1 MGINEG
7 GLQVIDIEEVLILL
21 YSTYSPV
28 VVALMMF
35 AIHTSYLT
43 YMTACVRDR
52 KGISYGT

>member
-1 MGINEG
+1 MGVNGG
-7 GLQVIDIEEVLILL
+7 GLQVIDIEVLILL

-43 YMTACVRDR
+43 YMTASVRDR
-52 KGISYGT
+52 KGISDGT

>member
-1 MGINEG
+1 MGVNGG
-7 GLQVIDIEEVLILL
+7 GLQVIDIEVSILL

-28 VVALMMF
+28 VVVLMMF

-52 KGISYGT
+52 KGISYST

>member
-1 MGINEG
+1 MGVNGG
-7 GLQVIDIEEVLILL
+7 GLQVIDIEVLILL